1 LGFETMTTPTAR
13 NLSHQDTRLVFR
25 QSVMVHFSH
34 CDPAGMVFFP
44 QYFVMLNNLVE
55 TWFTQGLGINYAEL
69 IGKRR
74 IGLPTVS
81 LQSEFVAPS
90 RMGETLDFDLQVI
103 RLGQKSFTLAVVGRG
118 GPEVRLRLQ
127 QVLVTTAL
135 DGNHATPIPPD
146 VRAALARYQSTT
158 GAPS

>member
-1 LGFETMTTPTAR
+1 MLSEFTPAPLEDAIGR
-13 NLSHQDTRLVFR
+13 VFR
-25 QSVMVHFSH
+25 QPVTVHFSH

-55 TWFTQGLGINYAEL
+55 NWFTQGLGIHYAML
-69 IGKRR
+69 IRERR

-90 RMGETLDFDLQVI
+90 RMGETLDFELQVTRI
-103 RLGQKSFTLAVVGRG
+103 GQKSFTLGVVGRG
-118 GPEVRLRLQ
+118 GQEARLRLQ

-135 DGNHATPIPPD
+135 NDDHAIDIPAD
-146 VRAALARYQSTT
+146 VRVALARYQSK
-158 GAPS
+158 

>member
-1 LGFETMTTPTAR
+1 MTMPTA
-13 NLSHQDTRLVFR
+13 QDLNSQNTSRVFR

-55 TWFTQGLGINYAEL
+55 TWFTQGMGIHYADL

-81 LQSEFVAPS
+81 LQSEFIAPS
-90 RMGETLDFDLQVI
+90 RMGETLDFELQVT

-118 GPEVRLRLQ
+118 GAEVRLRLK

-135 DGNHATPIPPD
+135 DGDHAISIPPD
-146 VRAALARYQSTT
+146 VRAALARYQFPT
-158 GAPS
+158 GAPI

>member
-1 LGFETMTTPTAR
+1 MTTPTPHEL
-13 NLSHQDTRLVFR
+13 NQQDTGLVFR

-44 QYFVMLNNLVE
+44 RYFVMLNNLVE
-55 TWFTQGLGINYAEL
+55 TWFTQGLGINYAQL
-69 IGKRR
+69 IGERR

-90 RMGETLDFDLQVI
+90 RMGETLDFELQVT
-103 RLGQKSFTLAVVGRG
+103 RLGQTSFTLAVIGRS
-118 GPEVRLRLQ
+118 GPEVRLQLQ

-135 DGNHATPIPPD
+135 DGDHAIPIPPD
-146 VRAALARYQSTT
+146 VRIALARYQSTT
-158 GAPS
+158 GVPS

>member
-1 LGFETMTTPTAR
+1 MTTPTEQEL
-13 NLSHQDTRLVFR
+13 NGQNNGLVFR

-55 TWFTQGLGINYAEL
+55 TWFTQGLGINYAQL

-74 IGLPTVS
+74 MGLPTVS
-81 LQSEFVAPS
+81 LQSEFIAPS
-90 RMGETLDFDLQVI
+90 RMGETLDFELQVT
-103 RLGQKSFTLAVVGRG
+103 RLGQTSFTLAVIGRG

-127 QVLVTTAL
+127 QVVVTTSL
-135 DGNHATPIPPD
+135 DGDHAIPIPPD
-146 VRAALARYQSTT
+146 VRTALARYQSTT

>member
-1 LGFETMTTPTAR
+1 MTMPTA
-13 NLSHQDTRLVFR
+13 QDLNSQNTSRVFR

-55 TWFTQGLGINYAEL
+55 TWFTQGLGINYAQL

-74 IGLPTVS
+74 MGLPTVS
-81 LQSEFVAPS
+81 LQSEFIAPS
-90 RMGETLDFDLQVI
+90 RMGETLDFELQVT
-103 RLGQKSFTLAVVGRG
+103 RLGQTSFTLAVIGRG

-127 QVLVTTAL
+127 QVVVTTSL
-135 DGNHATPIPPD
+135 DGDHAIPIPPD
-146 VRAALARYQSTT
+146 VRVALARYQVPT
-158 GAPS
+158 GAPT

>member
-1 LGFETMTTPTAR
+1 MTTSTA
-13 NLSHQDTRLVFR
+13 HEPDPEETGLVFR

-55 TWFTQGLGINYAEL
+55 TWFTQGLGINYAAL
-69 IGKRR
+69 ISTRR

-90 RMGETLDFDLQVI
+90 RMGETLDFELQVA
-103 RLGQKSFTLAVVGRG
+103 RLGQKSFTLAVMGRG
-118 GPEVRLRLQ
+118 GTEVRLRLK

-135 DGNHATPIPPD
+135 GGDHAISIPLD
-146 VRAALARYQSTT
+146 IRVALARYQSTT

>member
-1 LGFETMTTPTAR
+1 MTTPTEQEL
-13 NLSHQDTRLVFR
+13 NGQNNGLVFR

-44 QYFVMLNNLVE
+44 RYFVMLNNLVE
-55 TWFTQGLGINYAEL
+55 TWFTQGLGINYAQL

-74 IGLPTVS
+74 MGLPTVS
-81 LQSEFVAPS
+81 LQSEFIAPS
-90 RMGETLDFDLQVI
+90 RMGETLDFELQVT
-103 RLGQKSFTLAVVGRG
+103 RLGQTSFTLAVVGRG

-127 QVLVTTAL
+127 QVVVTTAL
-135 DGNHATPIPPD
+135 DGDHAIPIPPD
-146 VRAALARYQSTT
+146 VRVALARYQSTT

>member
-1 LGFETMTTPTAR
+1 MTTPTEQEL
-13 NLSHQDTRLVFR
+13 NGQNNGLVFR

-55 TWFTQGLGINYAEL
+55 TWFTQGLGINYAQL

-74 IGLPTVS
+74 MGLPTVS
-81 LQSEFVAPS
+81 LQSEFIAPS
-90 RMGETLDFDLQVI
+90 RMSETLDFELQVT
-103 RLGQKSFTLAVVGRG
+103 RLGQTSFTLAVIGRG

-127 QVLVTTAL
+127 QVVVTTSL
-135 DGNHATPIPPD
+135 DGDHAIPIPPD
-146 VRAALARYQSTT
+146 VRTALARYQSTT
-158 GAPS
+158 AAPS

>member
-1 LGFETMTTPTAR
+1 MLSEFTPAPLEDAIGR
-13 NLSHQDTRLVFR
+13 VFR
-25 QSVMVHFSH
+25 QPVTVHFSH

-55 TWFTQGLGINYAEL
+55 NWFTQGLGIHYATL
-69 IGKRR
+69 IAERR

-90 RMGETLDFDLQVI
+90 RMGETLELALQVARI
-103 RLGQKSFTLAVVGRG
+103 GQKSITLVVTGRG
-118 GPEVRLRLQ
+118 GTTLRLQLQ

-135 DGNHATPIPPD
+135 DGDHAIDIPAD
-146 VRAALARYQSTT
+146 VRTAIARWQSTT
-158 GAPS
+158 GASS

>member
-1 LGFETMTTPTAR
+1 MTTP
-13 NLSHQDTRLVFR
+13 NPHEQSHPHTGLVFR

-44 QYFVMLNNLVE
+44 RYFVMLNNLVE
-55 TWFTQGLGINYAEL
+55 TWFTQGLGINYAQL

-81 LQSEFVAPS
+81 LQSEFIAPS
-90 RMGETLDFDLQVI
+90 RMGETLDFELQVT
-103 RLGQKSFTLAVVGRG
+103 RLGQTSFTLAVIGRG

-135 DGNHATPIPPD
+135 DGDHAIPIPPD
-146 VRAALARYQSTT
+146 VRVALARYQSTT